1 MRGMRPGVIG
11 DVKASSELSS
21 EMNIFSVK
29 SQCLKGGGVHTG
41 FKRATCSQAAACWG
55 GPHFKYLC
63 RYVSELK
70 WDLMPMKLSSLVHY
84 FFGKGRDP
92 ASKNKG

>member
-41 FKRATCSQAAACWG
+41 F
-55 GPHFKYLC
+55 
-63 RYVSELK
+63 
-70 WDLMPMKLSSLVHY
+70 
-84 FFGKGRDP
+84 
-92 ASKNKG
+92 